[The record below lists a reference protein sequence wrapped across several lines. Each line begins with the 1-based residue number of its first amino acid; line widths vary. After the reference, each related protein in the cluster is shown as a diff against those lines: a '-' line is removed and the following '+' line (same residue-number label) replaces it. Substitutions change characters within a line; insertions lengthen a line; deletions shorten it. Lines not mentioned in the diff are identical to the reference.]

1 MKARRYVAVWSM
13 LVLLSVMLPV
23 TVKASEETRKKID
36 QAEQEK
42 KETES
47 KLDETEEN
55 LDKLNE
61 QKDSLQGALTT
72 LNTELSQVSNNL
84 SDLETKITDK
94 EAEIEA
100 MNQEIA
106 RVQEELQT
114 AIQLKDDQYEAMK
127 QQIKFIYERSDYL
140 YLELFFSAGSFSD
153 FLNKNNYIEQL
164 SAYEEKVLQAYKDA
178 QAAMEAKEEELQMAM
193 DRLEQDKAELSDYKV
208 QVVAEQSRVS
218 GLVSKTANSISATAS
233 QISEAEAA
241 ALAYEQKIK
250 EQEENITALKAK
262 LAEEIRMAQ
271 LAAQSSWRDISEVSF
286 AEGDRYLLANLIYCE
301 AGGEPYAGQVAVGSV
316 VINRVLSSVYPDTVT
331 GVIYQNKQFSPVA
344 SGRLALAL
352 AEGRATGS
360 CYQAADEVHH
370 ECGQLRVF
378 QDTGGRCYTQIQD
391 RRTYFLLKI
400 RGMTRS
406 CPNIIFSRFLQFGEF
421 AAVDQ
426 LQQTIQTQQ
435 GRVQHVFGEDTGA
448 SGRDKLIQIHHL
460 HEAVSIDDHIHEKIG
475 KNISIRSHIKGMVDN
490 VTVPEEHGVI
500 LPVETADLK
509 PFRQV
514 IAGTAVMQIFAG
526 LEGVPAGHDHL
537 IIPVQD
543 DIVFEQHT
551 FVGYQSFAV

>member
-208 QVVAEQSRVS
+208 QVVAEQNRVS

-360 CYQAADEVHH
+360 CYQAADEVMKGTTNVGN
-370 ECGQLRVF
+370 CVYFRTPVDGVTPKYRI
-378 QDTGGRCYTQIQD
+378 GGH
-391 RRTYFLLKI
+391 
-400 RGMTRS
+400 
-406 CPNIIFSRFLQFGEF
+406 IF
-421 AAVDQ
+421 
-426 LQQTIQTQQ
+426 
-435 GRVQHVFGEDTGA
+435 
-448 SGRDKLIQIHHL
+448 
-460 HEAVSIDDHIHEKIG
+460 
-475 KNISIRSHIKGMVDN
+475 
-490 VTVPEEHGVI
+490 
-500 LPVETADLK
+500 
-509 PFRQV
+509 
-514 IAGTAVMQIFAG
+514 
-526 LEGVPAGHDHL
+526 
-537 IIPVQD
+537 
-543 DIVFEQHT
+543 
-551 FVGYQSFAV
+551 Y

>member
-1 MKARRYVAVWSM
+1 MKGKRNVTACM
-13 LVLLSVMLPV
+13 ILVLLLVLLPV
-23 TVKASEETRKKID
+23 TVQATEETREKIN
-36 QAEQEK
+36 QAEREK
-42 KETES
+42 KDTES

-61 QKDSLQGALTT
+61 QKDSLQGALST

-84 SDLETKITDK
+84 SELEAKITDK
-94 EAEIEA
+94 EAEIEELD
-100 MNQEIA
+100 QEIA
-106 RVQEELQT
+106 QVQEELKT
-114 AIQLKDDQYEAMK
+114 AIQLKDEQYESMK

-164 SAYEEKVLQAYKDA
+164 SSYEEKVLQDYKDA
-178 QAAMEAKEEELQMAM
+178 QAAMEAKEAELQLAM
-193 DRLEQDKAELSDYKV
+193 EQLEKDRQELSEYKV

-218 GLVSKTANSISATAS
+218 GLVSKTANSIDATDS

-241 ALAYEQKIK
+241 ALAYEQKIR

-331 GVIYQNKQFSPVA
+331 GVIYQNRQFSPVA

-360 CYQAADEVHH
+360 CYQAADEVMKGTTNVGN
-370 ECGQLRVF
+370 CVYFRTPVDGVTPKYRI
-378 QDTGGRCYTQIQD
+378 GGH
-391 RRTYFLLKI
+391 
-400 RGMTRS
+400 
-406 CPNIIFSRFLQFGEF
+406 IF
-421 AAVDQ
+421 
-426 LQQTIQTQQ
+426 
-435 GRVQHVFGEDTGA
+435 
-448 SGRDKLIQIHHL
+448 
-460 HEAVSIDDHIHEKIG
+460 
-475 KNISIRSHIKGMVDN
+475 
-490 VTVPEEHGVI
+490 
-500 LPVETADLK
+500 
-509 PFRQV
+509 
-514 IAGTAVMQIFAG
+514 
-526 LEGVPAGHDHL
+526 
-537 IIPVQD
+537 
-543 DIVFEQHT
+543 
-551 FVGYQSFAV
+551 Y

>member
-23 TVKASEETRKKID
+23 TVKASEETRRKID

-360 CYQAADEVHH
+360 CYQAADEVMKGATNVGN
-370 ECGQLRVF
+370 CVYFRTPVDGVTPKYRI
-378 QDTGGRCYTQIQD
+378 GGH
-391 RRTYFLLKI
+391 
-400 RGMTRS
+400 
-406 CPNIIFSRFLQFGEF
+406 IF
-421 AAVDQ
+421 
-426 LQQTIQTQQ
+426 
-435 GRVQHVFGEDTGA
+435 
-448 SGRDKLIQIHHL
+448 
-460 HEAVSIDDHIHEKIG
+460 
-475 KNISIRSHIKGMVDN
+475 
-490 VTVPEEHGVI
+490 
-500 LPVETADLK
+500 
-509 PFRQV
+509 
-514 IAGTAVMQIFAG
+514 
-526 LEGVPAGHDHL
+526 
-537 IIPVQD
+537 
-543 DIVFEQHT
+543 
-551 FVGYQSFAV
+551 Y